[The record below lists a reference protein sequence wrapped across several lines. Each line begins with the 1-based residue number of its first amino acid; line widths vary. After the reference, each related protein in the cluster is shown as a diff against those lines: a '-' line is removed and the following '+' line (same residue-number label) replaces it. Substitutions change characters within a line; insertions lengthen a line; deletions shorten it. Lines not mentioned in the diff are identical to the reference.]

1 MLLPTYTG
9 NPSLAERFWD
19 LVNVGMPLAE
29 APALLFDLYITHHF
43 YTMSGL
49 SEIKALWLDDDS
61 NLVVELSDGSNPDPE
76 KILTR
81 DPRVPDRA
89 PTPLSVL
96 YQIRSMKLERE
107 EIKRLMAAASTED
120 EDSPRIKR
128 LEAARARCEA
138 EDEAA
143 AEARARRVAAEAVAE
158 LELEPEPTSGTDLP
172 PQEQLEATP
181 EPARAKLPEW
191 LEAVVPY
198 FDDVTKDQKLYPSL
212 GSMRDAVKSELDKR
226 TRTYPEDRTIER
238 MLNKYCSNW
247 FTKQGT

>member
-49 SEIKALWLDDDS
+49 SEIKAFWLDDDS

-120 EDSPRIKR
+120 EVFASHKTPR
-128 LEAARARCEA
+128 
-138 EDEAA
+138 
-143 AEARARRVAAEAVAE
+143 
-158 LELEPEPTSGTDLP
+158 SGTGEVRSRRRGRSRGES
-172 PQEQLEATP
+172 QESRSRSCGRVGAGAGTDERHRFASSRTARSHTRASARQASGVAGSCRALLRRCDQGPEAIP
-181 EPARAKLPEW
+181 LSRQHA
-191 LEAVVPY
+191 
-198 FDDVTKDQKLYPSL
+198 
-212 GSMRDAVKSELDKR
+212 
-226 TRTYPEDRTIER
+226 
-238 MLNKYCSNW
+238 
-247 FTKQGT
+247 